1 MCQSRYDT
9 DRRLRKGGEPEVE
22 VEEVESN
29 KENTNN
35 EINYVDNI
43 YIHFCVVISGG
54 VRLLPHC
61 G

>member
-1 MCQSRYDT
+1 M
-9 DRRLRKGGEPEVE
+9 E

-29 KENTNN
+29 KGNTNN

-43 YIHFCVVISGG
+43 YNHFCVVISGG